1 MVREDKKPRPTPL
14 CRLVG
19 QYQCFG
25 GILSL
30 SSGYKGRQG
39 VVYSSGTL
47 LLASHI
53 ITPCHNSENNN
64 INFLRHE
71 TIKSYMRFCPLSQ
84 LHAHTPAAYS
94 NQISLI
100 TSTVREEYKIK
111 LKEKRKVVWTY
122 CNKCLISF
130 VSDGY
135 YSL

>member
-1 MVREDKKPRPTPL
+1 MLREDRKLRPSPL

-30 SSGYKGRQG
+30 SSGYKGRQE
-39 VVYSSGTL
+39 VVFSSGNSL
-47 LLASHI
+47 PAIQI
-53 ITPCHNSENNN
+53 ITRCHKSENNN

-71 TIKSYMRFCPLSQ
+71 TIKSYMRLCPLSQ

-100 TSTVREEYKIK
+100 TSTVREEEYKIK
-111 LKEKRKVVWTY
+111 LKEKRK
-122 CNKCLISF
+122 
-130 VSDGY
+130 
-135 YSL
+135 